1 MTRMT
6 ILGTWSL
13 AVVGAMLS
21 SACDDTG
28 RPAPLDPALSAA
40 QWRED
45 LHTVARELPKRHANA
60 FHMVSRSSFDS
71 AVSALDSAIPHLGPD
86 SAVVGLRRVVTM
98 IGDGH
103 TNLSLPG
110 NWSRLP
116 VRFTW
121 FGDPVNAPADLELRV
136 TAAAAPFEHALAARV
151 IRIGDSATSGAY
163 AALTGIIAGG
173 ESEGSRREA
182 SAAYMRVP
190 QLLHG
195 LGIVPRADIV
205 TLVLADSV
213 GRESTVAVRPVTP
226 ATRIDWHYA
235 TSRQPLYLSRPD
247 DPYWFTMLADATGDS
262 STVYVALGGY
272 PDWIAFW
279 RRSRELFTYIDE
291 HKARRL
297 VIDLRDNGGGD
308 FNKVRRLLI
317 PGLRARATVSTP
329 GRLYVLIGPATFS
342 AAMTNAVDLRRDLHA
357 ILVGEPTGARP
368 NGYQEGASF
377 TLPNSHLKVT
387 VSTRYYRFQAEDTPG
402 VLPDHYAPPSWRDYR
417 AGRDPALSW
426 VLAQPLLPA
435 TASAPWHVGSRPSE
449 DRASHRVRVSD
460 LLPARRV
467 ESERE

>member
-1 MTRMT
+1 
-6 ILGTWSL
+6 
-13 AVVGAMLS
+13 MLS
-21 SACDDTG
+21 SGCDTG
-28 RPAPLDPALSAA
+28 SPAPLDPALTAA

-45 LHTVARELPKRHANA
+45 LRTVARELPKRHANA
-60 FHMVSRSSFDS
+60 FHTVSRSSFDS

-86 SAVVGLRRVVTM
+86 STVVGLRRVVTM

-116 VRFTW
+116 VRFAW
-121 FGDPVNAPADLELRV
+121 FGDPVNAPADLELRI
-136 TAAAAPFEHALAARV
+136 TAAAAPLKHALGARV

-163 AALTGIIAGG
+163 AALVSIIAGG

-182 SAAYMRVP
+182 STAYMRVP
-190 QLLHG
+190 QLLRG
-195 LGIVPRADIV
+195 LGVVPTADTV
-205 TLVLADSV
+205 ALLLADSA
-213 GRESTVAVRPVTP
+213 GRESTVAVRPVAP
-226 ATRIDWHYA
+226 GTRIDWRYA
-235 TSRQPLYLSRPD
+235 ASRQPLYLARPD
-247 DPYWFTMLADATGDS
+247 DPFWFTMLADATGDS

-279 RRSRELFTYIDE
+279 RRSRDLFTYMDE

-297 VIDLRDNGGGD
+297 VIDLRDNSGGD

-317 PGLRARATVSTP
+317 PGLRARTTVSTP
-329 GRLYVLIGPATFS
+329 GRLYVLTGPATFS
-342 AAMTNAVDLRRDLHA
+342 AAMTNAVDLRRNLHA

-387 VSTRYYRFQAEDTPG
+387 VSTRYYQFQAEDTPG
-402 VLPDHYAPPSWRDYR
+402 VLPDHYAPPNWRDYR

-435 TASAPWHVGSRPSE
+435 TVSAP
-449 DRASHRVRVSD
+449 
-460 LLPARRV
+460 
-467 ESERE
+467 